1 MARITRRMQVP
12 ATVANPTDSSD
23 RTPSSDRTATET
35 PLRLHGETVRKDW
48 TDYNGH
54 LNDGY
59 YAVIFSH
66 ATDAFLE
73 FAGIDAA
80 YRARSRRTVFTGEM
94 KLRYRHEVRAGDDV
108 LIETRL
114 GVMDVKRFTLHH
126 RMRHAVDGTILAD
139 CEVLNLSIDT
149 TGPKVAPF
157 EAEIHDRLSEIRA
170 VHEAAAED
178 EKG

>member
-1 MARITRRMQVP
+1 MQMP
-12 ATVANPTDSSD
+12 ATNPTGRPDQAAID
-23 RTPSSDRTATET
+23 T
-35 PLRLHGETVRKDW
+35 PLRLHREAVPADW

-73 FAGIDAA
+73 YAGIDAA

-94 KLRYRHEVRAGDDV
+94 KIRYRHEVRAGDEV
-108 LIETRL
+108 AIETRL
-114 GVMDVKRFTLHH
+114 TALDAKRFTLQH
-126 RMRHAVDGTILAD
+126 RMVHAATRTAVAD
-139 CEVLNLSIDT
+139 SEVLNLSIDA

-157 EAEIHDRLSEIRA
+157 EAEIHDRLSEIRTA
-170 VHEAAAED
+170 HEAAAED

>member
-1 MARITRRMQVP
+1 MP
-12 ATVANPTDSSD
+12 ATAANPTSPPD
-23 RTPSSDRTATET
+23 RTIAA
-35 PLRLHGETVRKDW
+35 PLRLHREAVRAEW

-66 ATDAFLE
+66 ATDAFLD

-94 KLRYRHEVRAGDDV
+94 TIRYRREAHAGDEV
-108 LIETRL
+108 AVETRL
-114 GVMDVKRFTLHH
+114 TALDAKRFTLRHV
-126 RMRHAVDGTILAD
+126 MRHAAAGTVLAE
-139 CEVLNLSIDT
+139 CEVLNLSIDA

-157 EAEIHDRLSEIRA
+157 EAAIHGRLNAISA
-170 VHEAAAED
+170 AHEAAED

>member
-1 MARITRRMQVP
+1 MP
-12 ATVANPTDSSD
+12 ATAANPTSPSA
-23 RTPSSDRTATET
+23 RTIAV
-35 PLRLHGETVRKDW
+35 PLRLHREAVRAEW

-94 KLRYRHEVRAGDDV
+94 TIRYRREAHAGDEV
-108 LIETRL
+108 AVETRL
-114 GVMDVKRFTLHH
+114 GAMDAKRFTLHH
-126 RMRHAVDGTILAD
+126 LMRHAASGTVLAES
-139 CEVLNLSIDT
+139 EVLNLSIDAT
-149 TGPKVAPF
+149 VPKVAPF
-157 EAEIHDRLSEIRA
+157 ETEIHDRLSEIRA
-170 VHEAAAED
+170 AHEAAAED

>member
-1 MARITRRMQVP
+1 MPTTA
-12 ATVANPTDSSD
+12 ANPTFPSD
-23 RTPSSDRTATET
+23 RTIAA
-35 PLRLHGETVRKDW
+35 PLRLHREAVRAEW

-94 KLRYRHEVRAGDDV
+94 KIRYRHEVRAGDDV
-108 LIETRL
+108 VIETRL
-114 GVMDVKRFTLHH
+114 GAMDAKRFTLHH
-126 RMRHAVDGTILAD
+126 TMRHVASGTVLAES
-139 CEVLNLSIDT
+139 EVLNLSIDAT
-149 TGPKVAPF
+149 VPKVAPF

-170 VHEAAAED
+170 VHAAAAED

>member
-1 MARITRRMQVP
+1 MP
-12 ATVANPTDSSD
+12 ASAAHHQD
-23 RTPSSDRTATET
+23 RTIAA
-35 PLRLHGETVRKDW
+35 PLRLHRETVRPGW

-66 ATDAFLE
+66 ATDALLD

-94 KLRYRHEVRAGDDV
+94 TIRYRREAHAGDEVAVETLLTALEPRKFALRHTMRDAAGTV
-108 LIETRL
+108 LAT
-114 GVMDVKRFTLHH
+114 
-126 RMRHAVDGTILAD
+126 
-139 CEVLNLSIDT
+139 CEVLNLSIDA
-149 TGPKVAPF
+149 TGPKVVPF
-157 EAEIHDRLSEIRA
+157 EPEIHDRLNQIRA
-170 VHEAAAED
+170 AHEAAAED

>member
-1 MARITRRMQVP
+1 MP
-12 ATVANPTDSSD
+12 ATAANPTAPSD
-23 RTPSSDRTATET
+23 RTITA
-35 PLRLHGETVRKDW
+35 PLRLHREAVRAEW

-80 YRARSRRTVFTGEM
+80 YRDRSRRTVFTGEM
-94 KLRYRHEVRAGDDV
+94 KIRYRHEAHAGDEV
-108 LIETRL
+108 AVETRL
-114 GVMDVKRFTLHH
+114 GAMDAKRFTLHH
-126 RMRHAVDGTILAD
+126 TLRLAADGTVLAES
-139 CEVLNLSIDT
+139 EVLNLSIDA
-149 TGPKVAPF
+149 TGPRVAPF

-170 VHEAAAED
+170 AHEAAED

>member
-1 MARITRRMQVP
+1 MSAP
-12 ATVANPTDSSD
+12 AAPQQD
-23 RTPSSDRTATET
+23 RTITA
-35 PLRLHGETVRKDW
+35 PLRLHRETVRPDW

-66 ATDAFLE
+66 ATDALLD

-94 KLRYRHEVRAGDDV
+94 KIRYQREAYAGDEV
-108 LIETRL
+108 AVETLLTALEPR
-114 GVMDVKRFTLHH
+114 KFTLHH
-126 RMRHAVDGTILAD
+126 TMRDAAGTMLAE
-139 CEVLNLSIDT
+139 CEVLNLSIDA
-149 TGPKVAPF
+149 TGPKVVPF
-157 EAEIHDRLSEIRA
+157 EAEIHHRLNEICTA
-170 VHEAAAED
+170 HEAAAEQ

>member
-1 MARITRRMQVP
+1 MP
-12 ATVANPTDSSD
+12 ATAANPTSPPD
-23 RTPSSDRTATET
+23 RTIAA
-35 PLRLHGETVRKDW
+35 PLRLHREAVRAEW

-66 ATDAFLE
+66 ATDAFLD
-73 FAGIDAA
+73 FAGIDAV

-94 KLRYRHEVRAGDDV
+94 TIRYRREAHAGDEV
-108 LIETRL
+108 AVETRL
-114 GVMDVKRFTLHH
+114 AALDAKRFTLRHV
-126 RMRHAVDGTILAD
+126 MRHAVAGTVLAE
-139 CEVLNLSIDT
+139 CEVLNLSIDA

-157 EAEIHDRLSEIRA
+157 ETAIHDRLSRIRA
-170 VHEAAAED
+170 AHEAAED

>member
-1 MARITRRMQVP
+1 VRTNRRMP
-12 ATVANPTDSSD
+12 ATAANPTSPSD
-23 RTPSSDRTATET
+23 RTIAA
-35 PLRLHGETVRKDW
+35 PLRLHRETVRAEW

-94 KLRYRHEVRAGDDV
+94 KSRSRREAHAGDEV
-108 LIETRL
+108 AGETRL
-114 GVMDVKRFTLHH
+114 TALDGKRFTLHH
-126 RMRHAVDGTILAD
+126 VMRHAATVLAES
-139 CEVLNLSIDT
+139 EVLNLSIDA

-170 VHEAAAED
+170 AHEAAAAD